1 MRRLVFCFDGS
12 WNKLDTKSHPT
23 NVVLVAESV
32 LPITPNGTQQIVYYD
47 EGVGTASISWVD
59 SGGAVHLRVYAT
71 DGYTVNERCFDDGA
85 WTTGIF
91 SQAGGTVSAT
101 SWTDSGGLHI
111 RVYCTN
117 EDATVEWC
125 LDQGGNWY
133 QGAYTTL

>member
-1 MRRLVFCFDGS
+1 MATSPPF
-12 WNKLDTKSHPT
+12 
-23 NVVLVAESV
+23 
-32 LPITPNGTQQIVYYD
+32 LP
-47 EGVGTASISWVD
+47 VGTASISWVD

-101 SWTDSGGLHI
+101 SWTDSAGLHI

>member
-1 MRRLVFCFDGS
+1 
-12 WNKLDTKSHPT
+12 
-23 NVVLVAESV
+23 
-32 LPITPNGTQQIVYYD
+32 
-47 EGVGTASISWVD
+47 
-59 SGGAVHLRVYAT
+59 
-71 DGYTVNERCFDDGA
+71 
-85 WTTGIF
+85 
-91 SQAGGTVSAT
+91 VSAT

>member
-1 MRRLVFCFDGS
+1 MA
-12 WNKLDTKSHPT
+12 T
-23 NVVLVAESV
+23 NPPF
-32 LPITPNGTQQIVYYD
+32 LP
-47 EGVGTASISWVD
+47 VGTASISWVD

-117 EDATVEWC
+117 ETPRW
-125 LDQGGNWY
+125 N
-133 QGAYTTL
+133 GASIRAAVGIRGRTRRCEPIVRDLRV